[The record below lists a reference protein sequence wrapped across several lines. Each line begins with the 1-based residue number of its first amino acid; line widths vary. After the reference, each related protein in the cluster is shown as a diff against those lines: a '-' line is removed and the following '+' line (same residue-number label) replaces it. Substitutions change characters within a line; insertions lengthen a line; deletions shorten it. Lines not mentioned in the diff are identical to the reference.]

1 MDMTCDVVMDL
12 IALYKDGCAS
22 EQTRR
27 AIRMHLHDC
36 PSCRRAYAAFEKSE
50 LISCENASFEPVENV
65 KVNYQWLAQKLRK
78 QRMLSN
84 VFFAAAITVSVAL
97 GAIAAAKLLPPSEN

>member
-36 PSCRRAYAAFEKSE
+36 PSCRRAYAAYKKSE
-50 LISCENASFEPVENV
+50 AIPCQSASLGPVENV
-65 KVNYQWLAQKLRK
+65 KANYQWLAKKLRK

-84 VFFAAAITVSVAL
+84 VFFAAAVSVSAAL
-97 GAIAAAKLLPPSEN
+97 GAIVAAKLLPPSEN